1 MKRRVDAY
9 GEWHVLDASSL
20 NTSIDVDGIDAM
32 QWPVYRGFRRD
43 AIAIGAEALLDVI
56 GEAFKTTP
64 DLDWIEADDDEDARA
79 RIADL
84 EQLELIT
91 CVRIGFTLRDGWV
104 DAFESEAHRWQ
115 GSTCPEEHALGTRAM
130 RIITD
135 CRIRFELSDRLANTP
150 RIGVGVERA
159 KELIRR
165 ALPCTSDELNGIAA
179 AHSIGAKTMQ
189 RARRALRLS
198 RAELRNEHGRVTGYR
213 WTA

>member
-1 MKRRVDAY
+1 MKRRVDQY

-20 NTSIDVDGIDAM
+20 DTSIEVDGIDAM
-32 QWPVYRGFRRD
+32 QWSVYRDFRRD
-43 AIAIGAEALLDVI
+43 AIAIGAEAVLEVLH
-56 GEAFKTTP
+56 EAFKAKP
-64 DLDWIEADDDEDARA
+64 DLWIDTDDEEARA
-79 RIADL
+79 RIEDL
-84 EQLELIT
+84 SQLELIT
-91 CVRIGFTLRDGWV
+91 CIRVGFTLRDGWF
-104 DAFESEAHRWQ
+104 DRFESEAHRWQ
-115 GSTCPEEHALGTRAM
+115 GSTCPEEHALGIRAM

-135 CRIRFELSDRLANTP
+135 CRIRFELSDRLANTT
-150 RIGVGVERA
+150 RIAVGVERA

-198 RAELRNEHGRVTGYR
+198 REELRNEHGRVTGYR